1 VTSQIDGSAR
11 VRRTVSVVFADVT
24 ASTALA
30 ERLDPE
36 SFHDVLDQY
45 CATCTSAVE
54 RHGGRVDKFIGD
66 AVVGVFGLPTV
77 HEDDALRAVRA
88 ALEIRSAVAA
98 LSETLMRERGIELG
112 CAVGVNTGEV
122 FAAPGAAAH
131 EQYPAGDTFY
141 VAARLQ
147 QMAQGGEILI
157 GEQTHGFVDQAVRT
171 ESLGPTALKGR
182 TARVSTWR
190 AIELRP
196 HDDAALPASSTPFV
210 GRDAEL
216 DELRRLLA
224 GVCETP
230 TCQICTVV
238 GSPGIG
244 KSRLM
249 HELRAGMSHETTALL
264 GRCVAYG
271 QGVTYR
277 PLADIV
283 RGLGDGDPRST
294 LLEILHDDERA
305 DVVTSRVLG
314 AIGPAEG
321 AVPPGETSWAV
332 RRLFE
337 ALARKHPLIAV
348 FEDLHWAEPTLL
360 DLLEYVAES
369 SSGFPILLLCS
380 ARPELLER
388 RPGWAD
394 QTAHRLLDLEP
405 LPTPDACE
413 LAAQLGA
420 EQLGEP
426 ALARIVERA
435 EGNPLFLEQLVAVQQ
450 EYGHT
455 ATLPPSIRA
464 VLAARIDALEPS
476 ERLVLERA
484 SVEGRSFHSAA
495 VVELLPEREQSAAA
509 ATLHSLVRR
518 QLIKPDSVEAAG
530 GDAFRFAHA
539 LVRETA
545 YEGLPKRLR
554 AQFHERVGG
563 WLATR
568 GGETDEI
575 VGYHLEQAHRHW
587 RELGLLGPRVQTI
600 GRDAATRLDSAARGA
615 LQRGDLAGAIGLLER
630 CASLLSPE
638 DPVRTALL
646 TRLGAALFEAG
657 RLADADRVLD
667 EATDMA
673 RKLDQRSLESSARV
687 ERQVVRLYREPSSE
701 VVEDARRAADDAL
714 QVFDEYADHFGQSR
728 AWSLRAAIDWLQ
740 GQAARADDA
749 WARAAVHARRA
760 DEQWELFSILGW
772 RASAA
777 LYGPTPVP
785 EAIERCAAIREQV
798 RTSAVVVAFTLHP
811 LAALHAMLAEF
822 DSARSLIRQGNQILE
837 EVGGTVMLSAPAH
850 DEATVEMLAGRP
862 EIAEERLLFGYHRLE
877 EMGEKGLLSTSAAML
892 AQAIYAQGRVDEAER
907 FCDVSERTGA
917 ADDLSTQVLW
927 RSVRGKILARQG
939 RSEQGLALARE
950 AVRLV
955 ERTDL
960 LCDHGDALLD
970 LAEVLRLDPRPTA
983 QEERTL
989 VQKAIVLYEQ
999 KGNLVSAER
1008 ARSLLSALAQI

>member
-1 VTSQIDGSAR
+1 M
-11 VRRTVSVVFADVT
+11 VFADVT

-45 CATCTSAVE
+45 CAACTSAVE
-54 RHGGRVDKFIGD
+54 RHGGRVAKFIGD
-66 AVVGVFGLPTV
+66 AVVGVFGLPAV

-98 LSETLMRERGIELG
+98 LSETLLRERGIELG

-122 FAAPGAAAH
+122 FAAPGAAAQ

-157 GEQTHGFVDQAVRT
+157 GEQTHAFVDRAVRT

-196 HDDAALPASSTPFV
+196 PNDAVLPASSTPFV
-210 GRDAEL
+210 GRAAEL
-216 DELRRLLA
+216 GELRGLLA
-224 GVCETP
+224 EVLQTP
-230 TCQICTVV
+230 SCQICSVV

-244 KSRLM
+244 KSRLIR
-249 HELRAGMSHETTALL
+249 ELRAIVDRETTAVL

-283 RGLGDGDPRST
+283 RSLGDGDPRST
-294 LLEILHDDERA
+294 LLEFLHDDERA
-305 DVVTSRVLG
+305 DVVVSRVLG

-321 AVPPGETSWAV
+321 AAPPSETSWAV

-337 ALARKHPLIAV
+337 ALARKRPLIAV

-360 DLLEYVAES
+360 DLLEHVAES

-380 ARPELLER
+380 ARPELLET
-388 RPGWAD
+388 RPGWAE
-394 QTAHRLLDLEP
+394 QPKHHLLDLKP
-405 LPTPDACE
+405 LPTADASE
-413 LAAQLGA
+413 LVSRLAA
-420 EQLGEP
+420 EQLRKP
-426 ALARIVERA
+426 TLTRIVERA

-450 EYGHT
+450 EHGHA

-464 VLAARIDALEPS
+464 VLAARIDALEPG

-484 SVEGRSFHSAA
+484 SVEGRSFHTAA
-495 VVELLPEREQSAAA
+495 VVELLPERERRATT

-518 QLIKPDSVEAAG
+518 QLIKPDSADAAG

-539 LVRETA
+539 LVREAA

-554 AQFHERVGG
+554 AEYHERVGN

-568 GGETDEI
+568 GGESDEI

-587 RELGLLGPRVQTI
+587 RELGFLGPRTQDV
-600 GRDAATRLDSAARGA
+600 GRAAATRLESAARGA
-615 LQRGDLAGAIGLLER
+615 LQRGDLPGAVALLER
-630 CASLLSPE
+630 AAALLPPE
-638 DPVRTALL
+638 DPERTALL

-667 EATDMA
+667 EATDTA
-673 RKLDQRSLESSARV
+673 RRLDQQNLESSARV
-687 ERQVVRLYREPSSE
+687 ERQFVRLHREPNSE
-701 VVEDARRAADDAL
+701 AVEAACRAADGAL
-714 QVFDEYADHFGQSR
+714 QVLAEYSDDFGLSR
-728 AWSLRAAIDWLQ
+728 AWCLRAAIDWLR

-749 WARAAVHARRA
+749 WARAAEHAKRA
-760 DEQWELFSILGW
+760 DEQWQLFWILGW

-777 LYGPTPVP
+777 VYGPTPVR
-785 EAIERCAAIREQV
+785 AASERCAAIREQV
-798 RTSAVVVAFTLHP
+798 DTSAVAVAVTLHP
-811 LAALHAMLAEF
+811 LAVLHAMLAEF
-822 DSARSLIRQGNQILE
+822 DTARSLIRKGNQILE
-837 EVGGTVMLSAPAH
+837 EVGGTLVMQSAHAH
-850 DEATVEMLAGRP
+850 HEATVEMLAGRP
-862 EIAEERLLFGYHRLE
+862 EIAEDRLRAGYHRLE
-877 EMGEKGLLSTSAAML
+877 EMGEHALLSTSAAML
-892 AQAIYAQGRVDEAER
+892 AQAIYMQGRADDAER
-907 FCDVSERTGA
+907 FCAVSERTAA

-927 RSVRGKILARQG
+927 RSVRGKILAHQG
-939 RSEQGLALARE
+939 RFDEGTALARE
-950 AVRLV
+950 AVRLI

-960 LCDHGDALLD
+960 LCDHADALLD
-970 LAEVLRLDPRPTA
+970 LAQVLSLGPHPTEK
-983 QEERTL
+983 EERAL
-989 VQKAIVLYEQ
+989 VQTAIVLYQQ
-999 KGNLVSAER
+999 KGNLVSAKS
-1008 ARSLLSALAQI
+1008 ARSLFSALAKI

>member
-1 VTSQIDGSAR
+1 MDGSAR

-54 RHGGRVDKFIGD
+54 RHGGRVAKFIGD

-88 ALEIRSAVAA
+88 ALEMRSAVSA
-98 LSETLMRERGIELG
+98 LSETLMAERGVELS
-112 CAVGVNTGEV
+112 CAIGVNTGEV
-122 FAAPGAAAH
+122 FAAPGATAP

-157 GEQTHGFVDQAVRT
+157 GEQTHAFVDQAVRT

-196 HDDAALPASSTPFV
+196 HDDAALPAPSTPFV

-216 DELRRLLA
+216 GELRRLLA
-224 GVCETP
+224 GIRKAP

-238 GSPGIG
+238 GPPGIG

-249 HELRAGMSHETTALL
+249 RELREVVGHETTAVL

-294 LLEILHDDERA
+294 LLDILGDDERA
-305 DVVTSRVLG
+305 DVVTSRLLG
-314 AIGPAEG
+314 ATGPAEG
-321 AVPPGETSWAV
+321 AAPPGETSWAV

-337 ALARKHPLIAV
+337 ALARTRPLIAV

-380 ARPELLER
+380 ARPELLEH
-388 RPGWAD
+388 RPGWAA
-394 QTAHRLLDLEP
+394 QPNHRLLALDP
-405 LPTPDACE
+405 LRVADASE
-413 LAAQLGA
+413 LAAQLAA
-420 EQLGEP
+420 ENLREP
-426 ALARIVERA
+426 ALARIVARA

-450 EYGHT
+450 EYGHA

-464 VLAARIDALEPS
+464 VLEARIDALEPS

-495 VVELLPEREQSAAA
+495 VVELLPERERSD
-509 ATLHSLVRR
+509 ATNALHTLVRR

-530 GDAFRFAHA
+530 GAAFRFAHA
-539 LVRETA
+539 LVREAA
-545 YEGLPKRLR
+545 YEGLPKRAR
-554 AQFHERVGG
+554 AEYHERVGD

-568 GGETDEI
+568 AGETDEI

-587 RELGLLGPRVQTI
+587 HELGFLGPRTQDV
-600 GRDAATRLDSAARGA
+600 GRDAAARLDSAARAA
-615 LQRGDLAGAIGLLER
+615 LQRGDLPGTIGLLER
-630 CASLLSPE
+630 ATSLLPPE
-638 DPVRTALL
+638 NVARTALL
-646 TRLGAALFEAG
+646 TRLGSALFEAG

-667 EATDMA
+667 EAADTA
-673 RKLDQRSLESSARV
+673 RRFDERSLEARSRV
-687 ERQVVRLYREPSSE
+687 ERHFVRLHREPSSE
-701 VVEDARRAADDAL
+701 AVEDARHAADDAL
-714 QVFDEYADHFGQSR
+714 KVFEQHADDFGQSR
-728 AWSLRAAIDWLQ
+728 AWCLRAAIDWLQ
-740 GQAARADDA
+740 GQAASADDA
-749 WARAAVHARRA
+749 WARSAVHAKRA
-760 DEQWELFSILGW
+760 DEQWQVFWILGW
-772 RASAA
+772 RATAA
-777 LYGPTPVP
+777 VYGPTPVR
-785 EAIERCAAIREQV
+785 EAIEQCAAIREQV
-798 RTSAVVVAFTLHP
+798 RTSAVEVAVTLHA
-811 LAALHAMLAEF
+811 LGVLHAMLAEF

-837 EVGGTVMLSAPAH
+837 EVGGTGMQSAHAH
-850 DEATVEMLAGRP
+850 PEALVEMLAGRP
-862 EIAEERLLFGYHRLE
+862 DIAEERLRLGYRRLE
-877 EMGEKGLLSTSAAML
+877 EMGENALLSTSAAML
-892 AQAIYAQGRVDEAER
+892 AQAVYAQGRAEEAER
-907 FCDVSERTGA
+907 FCDVSERTAA

-927 RSVRGKILARQG
+927 RSVRGKILAGQG
-939 RSEQGLALARE
+939 RGEEGRVLVRE
-950 AVRLV
+950 AVQLI

-960 LCDHGDALLD
+960 LCDHADALLD
-970 LAEVLRLDPRPTA
+970 LAEVLRLDHRPTA

-989 VQKAIVLYEQ
+989 VLNAVALYQQ

-1008 ARSLLSALAQI
+1008 ARSLLSAPART

>member
-1 VTSQIDGSAR
+1 M
-11 VRRTVSVVFADVT
+11 VFADVT

-112 CAVGVNTGEV
+112 VAVGVNTGEV
-122 FAAPGAAAH
+122 FAAPGAQQ

-147 QMAQGGEILI
+147 QTAEGGEILI
-157 GEQTHGFVDQAVRT
+157 GEQTHGFVEQAVRT
-171 ESLGPTALKGR
+171 ESLGPMALKGR
-182 TARVSTWR
+182 TARVSAWR
-190 AIELRP
+190 ALELRP
-196 HDDAALPASSTPFV
+196 QDDAALPAPSTPFV

-216 DELRRLLA
+216 RELRQLLA
-224 GVCETP
+224 AVREASA
-230 TCQICTVV
+230 CQICTIV
-238 GSPGIG
+238 GPPGIG

-249 HELRAGMSHETTALL
+249 RELRAGVGHETTAVL

-294 LLEILHDDERA
+294 LLELLHDDERA

-321 AVPPGETSWAV
+321 AVLPEETSWAV

-337 ALARKHPLIAV
+337 ALARTRPLIAV

-380 ARPELLER
+380 ARPELLEH
-388 RPGWAD
+388 RPGWAE
-394 QTAHRLLDLEP
+394 QPTHRLLDLEP
-405 LPTPDACE
+405 LPTADACE

-450 EYGHT
+450 EYGHA

-495 VVELLPEREQSAAA
+495 VVELLPESERSGAT
-509 ATLHSLVRR
+509 ATLLSLVRR
-518 QLIKPDSVEAAG
+518 QLIKPDSAEVAG

-539 LVRETA
+539 LVRE
-545 YEGLPKRLR
+545 
-554 AQFHERVGG
+554 
-563 WLATR
+563 
-568 GGETDEI
+568 
-575 VGYHLEQAHRHW
+575 
-587 RELGLLGPRVQTI
+587 
-600 GRDAATRLDSAARGA
+600 AALRGA
-615 LQRGDLAGAIGLLER
+615 AEAAAGGI
-630 CASLLSPE
+630 P
-638 DPVRTALL
+638 
-646 TRLGAALFEAG
+646 
-657 RLADADRVLD
+657 
-667 EATDMA
+667 
-673 RKLDQRSLESSARV
+673 
-687 ERQVVRLYREPSSE
+687 
-701 VVEDARRAADDAL
+701 
-714 QVFDEYADHFGQSR
+714 
-728 AWSLRAAIDWLQ
+728 
-740 GQAARADDA
+740 
-749 WARAAVHARRA
+749 
-760 DEQWELFSILGW
+760 
-772 RASAA
+772 
-777 LYGPTPVP
+777 
-785 EAIERCAAIREQV
+785 
-798 RTSAVVVAFTLHP
+798 
-811 LAALHAMLAEF
+811 
-822 DSARSLIRQGNQILE
+822 
-837 EVGGTVMLSAPAH
+837 
-850 DEATVEMLAGRP
+850 
-862 EIAEERLLFGYHRLE
+862 
-877 EMGEKGLLSTSAAML
+877 
-892 AQAIYAQGRVDEAER
+892 
-907 FCDVSERTGA
+907 
-917 ADDLSTQVLW
+917 
-927 RSVRGKILARQG
+927 
-939 RSEQGLALARE
+939 
-950 AVRLV
+950 
-955 ERTDL
+955 
-960 LCDHGDALLD
+960 
-970 LAEVLRLDPRPTA
+970 
-983 QEERTL
+983 
-989 VQKAIVLYEQ
+989 
-999 KGNLVSAER
+999 
-1008 ARSLLSALAQI
+1008 

>member
-1 VTSQIDGSAR
+1 MTSQIDGTAR

-36 SFHDVLDQY
+36 SFHEVLDQY

-54 RHGGRVDKFIGD
+54 RHGGRVAKFIGD

-88 ALEIRSAVAA
+88 ALEIRSAVAD
-98 LSETLMRERGIELG
+98 LSKTLTVERGIELS

-122 FAAPGAAAH
+122 FAAPGAAAQ

-147 QMAQGGEILI
+147 QMANGGEILI
-157 GEQTHGFVDQAVRT
+157 GEQTHAFVDHAVRT

-182 TARVSTWR
+182 TARVSAFR

-196 HDDAALPASSTPFV
+196 QDDAALPAPATPFV

-216 DELRRLLA
+216 RELRRLLA
-224 GVCETP
+224 TVRETS
-230 TCQICTVV
+230 TCQICTIV
-238 GSPGIG
+238 GPPGIG

-249 HELRAGMSHETTALL
+249 RELRAGVGETTAVL

-294 LLEILHDDERA
+294 LLRLLHDDERA

-337 ALARKHPLIAV
+337 ALARKRPLIAV

-369 SSGFPILLLCS
+369 ATGLPILLLCS
-380 ARPELLER
+380 ARPELLEH

-394 QTAHRLLDLEP
+394 QPNHRLLDLEP
-405 LPTPDACE
+405 LPTADASKLAAE
-413 LAAQLGA
+413 LAAEKLR
-420 EQLGEP
+420 EP

-450 EYGHT
+450 EYGQE

-476 ERLVLERA
+476 ERLVVECA
-484 SVEGRSFHSAA
+484 SVEGRSFHIAA
-495 VVELLPEREQSAAA
+495 VVELLPERERSAAA
-509 ATLHSLVRR
+509 ATLESLVRR
-518 QLIKPDSVEAAG
+518 RLIQPDSVEAAG

-539 LVRETA
+539 LVREAA

-554 AQFHERVGG
+554 AEYHERIGD

-575 VGYHLEQAHRHW
+575 VGYHLEQALRHW
-587 RELGLLGPRVQTI
+587 GDLGFLGPRTPDI

-615 LQRGDLAGAIGLLER
+615 LQRGDLAGAVGLLER
-630 CASLLSPE
+630 SASLLPPDDVARIE
-638 DPVRTALL
+638 LL
-646 TRLGAALFEAG
+646 TRLGAVLFEGG
-657 RLADADRVLD
+657 RLAAADRVLD
-667 EATDMA
+667 EAADA
-673 RKLDQRSLESSARV
+673 AGRFDERSLEARLRV
-687 ERQVVRLYREPSSE
+687 ERQFVRIHRDPSSE
-701 VVEDARRAADDAL
+701 AVEDARRAAEGAL
-714 QVFDEYADHFGQSR
+714 QVFEEHPDDFGLSR
-728 AWSLRAAIDWLQ
+728 AWCLRAAIDWFH

-749 WARAAVHARRA
+749 WARAAVHARQA
-760 DEQWELFSILGW
+760 DEQWQLFWILAW

-777 LYGPTPVP
+777 VFGPTPVRV
-785 EAIERCAAIREQV
+785 ARERCVAIREQV
-798 RTSAVVVAFTLHP
+798 RTSAVAVAVTLHP
-811 LAALHAMLAEF
+811 LAVLHAMLGEL
-822 DSARSLIRQGNQILE
+822 DSARSLIREGNQILE
-837 EVGGTVMLSAPAH
+837 EVGGTAMQSAH
-850 DEATVEMLAGRP
+850 SHHEATVEMLAGRP
-862 EIAEERLLFGYHRLE
+862 DIAEERLLVGYQKLE
-877 EMGEKGLLSTSAAML
+877 EMGENALLSTSAAML
-892 AQAIYAQGRVDEAER
+892 AQAIYMQGRVKEAEQ
-907 FCDVSERTGA
+907 FCDVSQETA
-917 ADDLSTQVLW
+917 APDDLTTQVLW

-939 RSEQGLALARE
+939 RVEEGTALCRE
-950 AVRLV
+950 AVRLI

-960 LCDHGDALLD
+960 LCDHADVLLD
-970 LAEVLRLDPRPTA
+970 LTEVLRLDPRPTA
-983 QEERTL
+983 HEEQGLTR
-989 VQKAIVLYEQ
+989 KALALYET
-999 KGNLVSAER
+999 KGNLASAAN
-1008 ARSLLSALAQI
+1008 ARSLLSTSAQA

>member
-1 VTSQIDGSAR
+1 MDGSAR
-11 VRRTVSVVFADVT
+11 VRRTVTVIFADVT

-45 CATCTSAVE
+45 LATCTSAVE
-54 RHGGRVDKFIGD
+54 RHGGRVAKFIGD

-98 LSETLMRERGIELG
+98 LSEILMRERGIELG

-122 FAAPGAAAH
+122 FAAPGAAK

-147 QMAQGGEILI
+147 QTAQDGEILI
-157 GEQTHGFVDQAVRT
+157 GEQTHGFVEQAVRA
-171 ESLGPTALKGR
+171 EPLGPMALKGR
-182 TARVSTWR
+182 TARVSAWR

-196 HDDAALPASSTPFV
+196 QDDAALPALSTPFV
-210 GRDAEL
+210 GRETEL
-216 DELRRLLA
+216 GELRGLLDGIRDA
-224 GVCETP
+224 PG
-230 TCQICTVV
+230 CQICTVV
-238 GSPGIG
+238 GPPGIG

-249 HELRAGMSHETTALL
+249 RELRAAVGDETTALL

-294 LLEILHDDERA
+294 LREILHDDERA
-305 DVVTSRVLG
+305 DVIASRVLG

-321 AVPPGETSWAV
+321 AAPPGETAWAV

-337 ALARKHPLIAV
+337 ALARKRPLIAV

-388 RPGWAD
+388 RPGWAE
-394 QTAHRLLDLEP
+394 QPTHRLVDLEP
-405 LPTPDACE
+405 LPTADACE
-413 LAAQLGA
+413 LAAQLAA
-420 EQLGEP
+420 EQLGQP

-450 EYGHT
+450 ESGHA

-464 VLAARIDALEPS
+464 VLEARIDALEPS

-495 VVELLPEREQSAAA
+495 VVELLPEGERSAAA
-509 ATLHSLVRR
+509 ATLHSLARR
-518 QLIKPDSVEAAG
+518 QLIKPDSVEAVG

-539 LVRETA
+539 LVREAA

-554 AQFHERVGG
+554 AEYHERVGD

-575 VGYHLEQAHRHW
+575 IGYHLEQAHRHW
-587 RELGLLGPRVQTI
+587 RELGFLGLRTQGV
-600 GRDAATRLDSAARGA
+600 GRDAAARLESAARGA
-615 LQRGDLAGAIGLLER
+615 LHRGDLPGAIGLLER
-630 CASLLSPE
+630 SEALLPPE
-638 DPVRTALL
+638 DAARIALL
-646 TRLGAALFEAG
+646 TRLGAVLFEAG

-667 EATDMA
+667 EATDIA
-673 RKLDQRSLESSARV
+673 RKFDEHTLESRAWV
-687 ERQVVRLYREPSSE
+687 ERQFVRLHREPSSE
-701 VVEDARRAADDAL
+701 AVEEARNAADSAL
-714 QVFDEYADHFGQSR
+714 QLFAEHADDFGQSR
-728 AWSLRAAIDWLQ
+728 AWCLRAAIDWLQ

-749 WARAAVHARRA
+749 WAQAAVHAKSA
-760 DEQWELFSILGW
+760 DEQWQLFWILGW

-777 LYGPTPVP
+777 VYGPTPVHV
-785 EAIERCAAIREQV
+785 ASERCVAIREQV
-798 RTSAVVVAFTLHP
+798 GSSAIAVAVTLHP
-811 LAALHAMLAEF
+811 IAVLHAMLGEF
-822 DSARSLIRQGNQILE
+822 DSARALIRQGNQILE
-837 EVGGTVMLSAPAH
+837 EVGGAVMQSAH
-850 DEATVEMLAGRP
+850 SHHEATVEMLAGRP
-862 EIAEERLLFGYHRLE
+862 DIAEQRLRVGYQKLE
-877 EMGEKGLLSTSAAML
+877 EMGENALLSTSAALL
-892 AQAIYAQGRVDEAER
+892 AQAIYVQGRTGEAER
-907 FCDVSERTGA
+907 FCAVSERTA
-917 ADDLSTQVLW
+917 AIDDLSTQVMW
-927 RSVRGKILARQG
+927 RSVRAKILARQG
-939 RSEQGLALARE
+939 RGEEGTALARE

-960 LCDHGDALLD
+960 LCDHADALLD
-970 LAEVLRLDPRPTA
+970 LAEVLSLDPSPTA
-983 QEERTL
+983 REERTL
-989 VQKAIVLYEQ
+989 VLKAVALYEQ
-999 KGNLVSAER
+999 KGNIASASN
-1008 ARSLLSALAQI
+1008 ARTLLSASART

>member
-1 VTSQIDGSAR
+1 
-11 VRRTVSVVFADVT
+11 VSVVFADVT

-36 SFHDVLDQY
+36 TFHDVLDQY

-98 LSETLMRERGIELG
+98 LSEMLTRERGIELG
-112 CAVGVNTGEV
+112 VAVGVNTGEV
-122 FAAPGAAAH
+122 FAAPGAH
-131 EQYPAGDTFY
+131 QEQYPAGDTFY
-141 VAARLQ
+141 IAARLQ
-147 QMAQGGEILI
+147 QTAEGGEILI
-157 GEQTHGFVDQAVRT
+157 GEQTHGFVEQAVRT
-171 ESLGPTALKGR
+171 ESVGPMALKGR
-182 TARVSTWR
+182 TARVSAWR
-190 AIELRP
+190 ALELRP
-196 HDDAALPASSTPFV
+196 QDDAALPASSTPFV

-216 DELRRLLA
+216 RELRRLLA
-224 GVCETP
+224 AVREAP
-230 TCQICTVV
+230 ACQICTVV
-238 GSPGIG
+238 GAPGIG

-249 HELRAGMSHETTALL
+249 RELRAGMGNETTAVL

-283 RGLGDGDPRST
+283 QGLGDGDPRST
-294 LLEILHDDERA
+294 LLELLHDDERA
-305 DVVTSRVLG
+305 DVVMGRVLG

-321 AVPPGETSWAV
+321 AALPGETSWAV

-337 ALARKHPLIAV
+337 ALARKRPLIAV

-369 SSGFPILLLCS
+369 STGFPILLLCS

-388 RPGWAD
+388 RPGWAE
-394 QTAHRLLDLEP
+394 QPTHRLLDLEP
-405 LPTPDACE
+405 LPTADACE

-450 EYGHT
+450 EYGHA

-464 VLAARIDALEPS
+464 VLEARIDALEPS

-495 VVELLPEREQSAAA
+495 VVELLPERERSAAS
-509 ATLHSLVRR
+509 TTFRSLVRR

-539 LVRETA
+539 LVREAA

-554 AQFHERVGG
+554 AEYHERVGD

-587 RELGLLGPRVQTI
+587 RELGFLGPRTQGV
-600 GRDAATRLDSAARGA
+600 GRDAATRLESAARGA
-615 LQRGDLAGAIGLLER
+615 LHRGDFPAAGALLQR
-630 CASLLSPE
+630 AASLLSPE
-638 DPVRTALL
+638 DPARTALL
-646 TRLGAALFEAG
+646 TQLGPALFEAG
-657 RLADADRVLD
+657 RLADAERVLD

-673 RKLDQRSLESSARV
+673 RRFNQRSLESGARV
-687 ERQVVRLYREPSSE
+687 ERQFVRLHREPSSE
-701 VVEDARRAADDAL
+701 AVEDARRAADGAL
-714 QVFDEYADHFGQSR
+714 RVFGEHADDFGQSR
-728 AWSLRAAIDWLQ
+728 AWCLRAMTEWIE
-740 GQAARADDA
+740 GQVARADDA
-749 WARAAVHARRA
+749 WTRAAVHANRA
-760 DEQWELFSILGW
+760 DEQWQLFWILGW

-777 LYGPTPVP
+777 LYGPTPVR
-785 EAIERCAAIREQV
+785 EAINRCVAIRDQV
-798 RTSAVVVAFTLHP
+798 HTSAIAVAETLHP
-811 LAALHAMLAEF
+811 LAALHAMLADF
-822 DSARSLIRQGNQILE
+822 DKARSLIRQGNQILE
-837 EVGGTVMLSAPAH
+837 EVGGMGMQSAPAQH
-850 DEATVEMLAGRP
+850 EALVEMLAGRP
-862 EIAEERLLFGYHRLE
+862 DIAEELLRTGYRRLE
-877 EMGEKGLLSTSAAML
+877 EMGENALLSTSAAVL
-892 AQAIYAQGRVDEAER
+892 AQAIYAQGRTDEAAL
-907 FCDVSERTGA
+907 FCDVSERTAA
-917 ADDLSTQVLW
+917 ADDLWTQVLW
-927 RSVRGKILARQG
+927 RSVRGKILARRG
-939 RSEQGLALARE
+939 RGEEGGALARE

-960 LCDHGDALLD
+960 LIHHGDALLD

-983 QEERTL
+983 QEERAL
-989 VQKAIVLYEQ
+989 ALKAVAMYEQ

-1008 ARSLLSALAQI
+1008 ARALLTALVQT

>member
-1 VTSQIDGSAR
+1 MDGSAR
-11 VRRTVSVVFADVT
+11 VRRTVTVIFADVT

-45 CATCTSAVE
+45 LATCTSAVE
-54 RHGGRVDKFIGD
+54 RHGGRVAKFIGD

-98 LSETLMRERGIELG
+98 LSEILMRERGIELG

-122 FAAPGAAAH
+122 FAAPGAAK

-147 QMAQGGEILI
+147 QTAQDGEILI
-157 GEQTHGFVDQAVRT
+157 GEQTHGFVEQAVRA
-171 ESLGPTALKGR
+171 EPLGPMALKGR
-182 TARVSTWR
+182 TARVSAWR
-190 AIELRP
+190 AIALRP
-196 HDDAALPASSTPFV
+196 QDDAALPALSTPFV
-210 GRDAEL
+210 GRETEL
-216 DELRRLLA
+216 GELRGLLDGIRDA
-224 GVCETP
+224 PG
-230 TCQICTVV
+230 CQICTVV
-238 GSPGIG
+238 GPPGIG

-249 HELRAGMSHETTALL
+249 RELRAAVGDETTALL

-294 LLEILHDDERA
+294 LREILHDDERA
-305 DVVTSRVLG
+305 DVIASQVLG

-321 AVPPGETSWAV
+321 AAPPGETAWAV

-337 ALARKHPLIAV
+337 ALARKRPLIAV

-388 RPGWAD
+388 RPGWAE
-394 QTAHRLLDLEP
+394 QPTHRLVDLEP
-405 LPTPDACE
+405 LPTADACE
-413 LAAQLGA
+413 LAAQLAA
-420 EQLGEP
+420 EQLGQP

-450 EYGHT
+450 ESGHA

-464 VLAARIDALEPS
+464 VLEARIDALEPS

-495 VVELLPEREQSAAA
+495 VVELLPEGERSAAA
-509 ATLHSLVRR
+509 ATLHSLARR
-518 QLIKPDSVEAAG
+518 QLIKPDSVEAVG

-539 LVRETA
+539 LVREAA

-554 AQFHERVGG
+554 AEYHERVGD

-568 GGETDEI
+568 VGETDEI

-587 RELGLLGPRVQTI
+587 HELGFLGLRTQGV
-600 GRDAATRLDSAARGA
+600 GRAAATRLDSAARGA
-615 LQRGDLAGAIGLLER
+615 LQRGDLAGAIALLER
-630 CASLLSPE
+630 ATSLLPPE
-638 DPVRTALL
+638 DPARTALL
-646 TRLGAALFEAG
+646 TRIGAVLFEAG

-667 EATDMA
+667 EATDLA
-673 RKLDQRSLESSARV
+673 RRFEQRSLESRARA
-687 ERQVVRLYREPSSE
+687 ERQFVRLHREPSSE
-701 VVEDARRAADDAL
+701 AMEDARRAAEGAL
-714 QVFDEYADHFGQSR
+714 QTFDEHAEDFGQSR
-728 AWSLRAAIDWLQ
+728 VWCLQADIDWIQ
-740 GQAARADDA
+740 GQAGRADDA
-749 WARAAVHARRA
+749 WARAAVHARSA
-760 DEQWELFSILGW
+760 DEQWQLSWILGY
-772 RASAA
+772 RATAA
-777 LYGPTPVP
+777 LYGPTPVR
-785 EAIERCAAIREQV
+785 EAIARCAAIREQV
-798 RTSAVVVAFTLHP
+798 RASAVAVAVTLQP
-811 LAALHAMLAEF
+811 LAALHAMLADF
-822 DSARSLIRQGNQILE
+822 DTARSLIRQGNQILE
-837 EVGGTVMLSAPAH
+837 EVGGMGMQSAPGH
-850 DEATVEMLAGRP
+850 HEALVEMLAGRP
-862 EIAEERLLFGYHRLE
+862 DIAEERLRLGYHKLE
-877 EMGEKGLLSTSAAML
+877 QMGEKTMLSTSAAML
-892 AQAIYAQGRVDEAER
+892 AQAIYAQGRTDEAER
-907 FCDVSERTGA
+907 FCDVSERTA
-917 ADDLSTQVLW
+917 AAEDLWTQVLW
-927 RSVRGKILARQG
+927 RSVRGKLLARQG
-939 RSEQGLALARE
+939 LVDEGAALARE
-950 AVRLV
+950 AVRLI

-970 LAEVLRLDPRPTA
+970 LAEVLRLDPGPA
-983 QEERTL
+983 AEEERTL
-989 VQKAIVLYEQ
+989 VRKAVAVYQK
-999 KGNLVSAER
+999 KGNVVSAGR
-1008 ARSLLSALAQI
+1008 ARSLLTATARPRRH

>member
-1 VTSQIDGSAR
+1 MVTSQIDGSAR

-24 ASTALA
+24 ASTGLA

-54 RHGGRVDKFIGD
+54 RHGGRVAKFIGD

-77 HEDDALRAVRA
+77 HEDDAVRAVRA

-98 LSETLMRERGIELG
+98 LSEMLMRERGIELG
-112 CAVGVNTGEV
+112 VAVGVNTGEV
-122 FAAPGAAAH
+122 FAAPGARQ

-147 QMAQGGEILI
+147 QTAQGGEILI
-157 GEQTHGFVDQAVRT
+157 GEQTHGFVEQAVRT
-171 ESLGPTALKGR
+171 ESLGPIAVKGR
-182 TARVSTWR
+182 TARVSAWR
-190 AIELRP
+190 AVELRP
-196 HDDAALPASSTPFV
+196 QDGAALPAPSTPFV

-224 GVCETP
+224 GVRETP

-238 GSPGIG
+238 GPPGIG

-249 HELRAGMSHETTALL
+249 RELRAVVSNETTAVL

-283 RGLGDGDPRST
+283 QGLGEGDPRST
-294 LLEILHDDERA
+294 LLEILHDDQRV

-321 AVPPGETSWAV
+321 AVLPEETSWAV

-337 ALARKHPLIAV
+337 ALARKRPLIAV

-360 DLLEYVAES
+360 DLLEYVGEA

-388 RPGWAD
+388 RPGWAE
-394 QTAHRLLDLEP
+394 QPNHRLLDLEP
-405 LPTPDACE
+405 LPTADASE
-413 LAAQLGA
+413 LASQLGA

-450 EYGHT
+450 ESCH
-455 ATLPPSIRA
+455 AAALPPTIRA
-464 VLAARIDALEPS
+464 VLAARIDALDLS

-484 SVEGRSFHSAA
+484 SVEGRTFHSAA
-495 VVELLPEREQSAAA
+495 VVELLPEGERNRAT
-509 ATLHSLVRR
+509 ATLQSLVRR
-518 QLIKPDSVEAAG
+518 QLIKPDSAEAAG
-530 GDAFRFAHA
+530 ENTFRFAHA
-539 LVRETA
+539 LVREAA

-554 AQFHERVGG
+554 AEYHERVGG
-563 WLATR
+563 WLAR
-568 GGETDEI
+568 RAETDEI

-587 RELGLLGPRVQTI
+587 RELGFLRPREQAV
-600 GRDAATRLDSAARGA
+600 GADAATRLQSAASGA
-615 LQRGDLAGAIGLLER
+615 LQRGDLPGAIGLLER
-630 CASLLSPE
+630 SASLLPPE
-638 DPVRTALL
+638 DAARTAVL
-646 TRLGAALFEAG
+646 TRLGAVLFEGG
-657 RLADADRVLD
+657 RLAAADRVLD
-667 EATDMA
+667 EATEAA
-673 RKLDQRSLESSARV
+673 RKFDQRTLEARSRV
-687 ERQVVRLYREPSSE
+687 ERQFVRLHREPSSE
-701 VVEDARRAADDAL
+701 AVEDARNAADDAL
-714 QVFDEYADHFGQSR
+714 ALFAEHEDDFGQSR
-728 AWSLRAAIDWLQ
+728 ALCLRAAIDWLQ

-749 WARAAVHARRA
+749 WAQAAVHARRA
-760 DEQWELFSILGW
+760 DERWQLFWILAW

-777 LYGPTPVP
+777 VYGPTPVRLATQRCV
-785 EAIERCAAIREQV
+785 AIGEQV
-798 RTSAVVVAFTLHP
+798 RTSAVAVAVTLHP
-811 LAALHAMLAEF
+811 LGVLHAMQAEF
-822 DSARSLIRQGNQILE
+822 GSARSLIRQGNQILE
-837 EVGGTVMLSAPAH
+837 EVGGAVMQSAH
-850 DEATVEMLAGRP
+850 SHHEATVEMLAGRP
-862 EIAEERLLFGYHRLE
+862 DIAEQRLRVGYHKLE
-877 EMGEKGLLSTSAAML
+877 EMGENALLSTSAALL
-892 AQAIYAQGRVDEAER
+892 AQAIYVQGRTDEAER
-907 FCDVSERTGA
+907 FCGVSERTA
-917 ADDLSTQVLW
+917 AIDDLSTQVMW
-927 RSVRGKILARQG
+927 RSVRAKILARQG
-939 RSEQGLALARE
+939 RGEEAIALARE

-960 LCDHGDALLD
+960 LCDHADALLD
-970 LAEVLRLDPRPTA
+970 LAEVLSLDPRPTTH
-983 QEERTL
+983 EEQTL
-989 VQKAIVLYEQ
+989 ALKAVALYEQ
-999 KGNLVSAER
+999 KGNIASASNT
-1008 ARSLLSALAQI
+1008 RSLLSASART

>member
-1 VTSQIDGSAR
+1 M
-11 VRRTVSVVFADVT
+11 VFADVT

-36 SFHDVLDQY
+36 TFHDVLDQY

-54 RHGGRVDKFIGD
+54 RHGGRVAKFIGD

-88 ALEIRSAVAA
+88 ALEIRSAVAD
-98 LSETLMRERGIELG
+98 LSKTLMCERAIEMS

-122 FAAPGAAAH
+122 FAAPGATVQ

-147 QMAQGGEILI
+147 QAANGGEILI
-157 GEQTHGFVDQAVRT
+157 GEQTHAFVDHAVRT

-182 TARVSTWR
+182 TARVSAWR

-196 HDDAALPASSTPFV
+196 QDDAALSAPATPFV
-210 GRDAEL
+210 DRDAEL

-224 GVCETP
+224 AVRDAR
-230 TCQICTVV
+230 TCQIVTVV
-238 GSPGIG
+238 GPPGIG

-249 HELRAGMSHETTALL
+249 RELHAGVGDTTAVL

-283 RGLGDGDPRST
+283 RGLSDNDPRST
-294 LLEILHDDERA
+294 LLELLGDDERA
-305 DVVTSRVLG
+305 DVVANRVLG

-337 ALARKHPLIAV
+337 ALARKRPLIAV
-348 FEDLHWAEPTLL
+348 FEDLHWAESTLL
-360 DLLEYVAES
+360 DLLEYVAAS
-369 SSGFPILLLCS
+369 STGFPILLLCS
-380 ARPELLER
+380 ARPELLEH

-394 QTAHRLLDLEP
+394 QPNHRLLDLEP
-405 LPTPDACE
+405 LLTGDASE
-413 LAAQLGA
+413 LAIHLAA
-420 EQLGEP
+420 ETLREP
-426 ALARIVERA
+426 ALTRIVDRA

-476 ERLVLERA
+476 ERLVLECA

-495 VVELLPEREQSAAA
+495 IVGLLPERERSAAA

-539 LVRETA
+539 LVREAA

-554 AQFHERVGG
+554 AEYHERIGD

-575 VGYHLEQAHRHW
+575 VGFHLEQALRHW
-587 RELGLLGPRVQTI
+587 GDLGFLGARTQDV
-600 GRDAATRLDSAARGA
+600 GRDAATRLDSAARAA
-615 LQRGDLAGAIGLLER
+615 LQRGDLPGAIGLLER
-630 CASLLSPE
+630 ATSLLPPE
-638 DPVRTALL
+638 DAARTALL
-646 TRLGAALFEAG
+646 TRLGGVLLEGG

-667 EATDMA
+667 EATDTA
-673 RKLDQRSLESSARV
+673 RRFDEPSLEARSKV
-687 ERQVVRLYREPSSE
+687 ERQFVRLHREPSRAAVKE
-701 VVEDARRAADDAL
+701 ARRAADDAL
-714 QVFDEYADHFGQSR
+714 QVFEEHADDCGQSR
-728 AWSLRAAIDWLQ
+728 AWCLRAMTDWIE
-740 GQAARADDA
+740 GQVARADDG
-749 WARAAVHARRA
+749 WTRAAVHAKRA
-760 DEQWELFSILGW
+760 DEHWQLFWILGW

-777 LYGPTPVP
+777 LYGPTPVR
-785 EAIERCAAIREQV
+785 EAIARCGAIREQV
-798 RTSAVVVAFTLHP
+798 STSAVEVAETLHP
-811 LAALHAMLAEF
+811 LAALHAMRAEF

-837 EVGGTVMLSAPAH
+837 EVGGIGVYAVHAH
-850 DEATVEMLAGRP
+850 HEALVEMLAGRP
-862 EIAEERLLFGYHRLE
+862 DIAEARLRVGYRRLE
-877 EMGEKGLLSTSAAML
+877 EMGEKDLLSTSAAML
-892 AQAIYAQGRVDEAER
+892 AQAIYAQGRPDEAER
-907 FCDVSERTGA
+907 FCDVSERAAA

-939 RSEQGLALARE
+939 RCEEGKALARE

-960 LCDHGDALLD
+960 LTDHGDALLD

-983 QEERTL
+983 QEERAL
-989 VQKAIVLYEQ
+989 ALKAVALYQQ
-999 KGNLVSAER
+999 KGNLVSEAR
-1008 ARSLLSALAQI
+1008 ARSVLSVPVQT

>member
-1 VTSQIDGSAR
+1 M
-11 VRRTVSVVFADVT
+11 SVVFADVT

-54 RHGGRVDKFIGD
+54 RHGGRVAKFIGD

-98 LSETLMRERGIELG
+98 LSETLTRERGIELG

-122 FAAPGAAAH
+122 FAAPGAAAQ

-182 TARVSTWR
+182 TARVSAWR

-224 GVCETP
+224 GVRETP

-249 HELRAGMSHETTALL
+249 RELRAVVDHETTAVL

-283 RGLGDGDPRST
+283 RGLGGGDPRST

-337 ALARKHPLIAV
+337 ALARKRPLIAV

-394 QTAHRLLDLEP
+394 QPNHRLLDLEP
-405 LPTPDACE
+405 LPTADACE
-413 LAAQLGA
+413 LAAQLAA
-420 EQLGEP
+420 EKLGEP

-450 EYGHT
+450 EYGHP

-495 VVELLPEREQSAAA
+495 VVELLPERERSAAA

-518 QLIKPDSVEAAG
+518 QLINPDSVEAAG

-539 LVRETA
+539 LVREAA

-554 AQFHERVGG
+554 AEYHERVGD

-587 RELGLLGPRVQTI
+587 RELGFLGPRTQGV

-630 CASLLSPE
+630 CASLLPPE
-638 DPVRTALL
+638 DVARTALL
-646 TRLGAALFEAG
+646 TRLGAVLFEGG

-667 EATDMA
+667 EATDLA
-673 RKLDQRSLESSARV
+673 RRFEQRSLESRARV
-687 ERQVVRLYREPSSE
+687 ERQFVRLHREPSSE
-701 VVEDARRAADDAL
+701 AVEDARRAADSAL
-714 QVFDEYADHFGQSR
+714 QMFAEHADDFGQSR
-728 AWSLRAAIDWLQ
+728 AWCLRAAIDWLQ

-760 DEQWELFSILGW
+760 DEQWQLFWILGY

-777 LYGPTPVP
+777 
-785 EAIERCAAIREQV
+785 AV
-798 RTSAVVVAFTLHP
+798 RTDSRPRGNRALRRNPRASPDQRRRSRGH
-811 LAALHAMLAEF
+811 AA
-822 DSARSLIRQGNQILE
+822 SARGTARDARGLRLSPFAHPPRQSDPRGGWRDGDAVRALRTTKHSWRCSLAVPTSQRSDYA
-837 EVGGTVMLSAPAH
+837 SA
-850 DEATVEMLAGRP
+850 TTSSRRWVRTT
-862 EIAEERLLFGYHRLE
+862 
-877 EMGEKGLLSTSAAML
+877 LLSTSAAML
-892 AQAIYAQGRVDEAER
+892 AQAIYAQGRTDEAER
-907 FCDVSERTGA
+907 FCDVSERTAA
-917 ADDLSTQVLW
+917 ADDLWTQVLW

-939 RSEQGLALARE
+939 RVEEGAALARE
-950 AVRLV
+950 AVRLI

-960 LCDHGDALLD
+960 LCDHARRFARPGRGAQARPAPDRRRGTNPC
-970 LAEVLRLDPRPTA
+970 AEGRCPVRTEGQSRLCGACAVAAYCDCPT
-983 QEERTL
+983 
-989 VQKAIVLYEQ
+989 
-999 KGNLVSAER
+999 
-1008 ARSLLSALAQI
+1008 